1 MSNPRGFLAMRLSEQ
16 DASFL
21 YTETASSPMQTAGIA
36 VIEGELSFDEVFRHY
51 ATRIHLVPRL
61 RQRLVFVPMNLTHPK
76 WVDDPDFAI
85 GNHIVHHEM
94 PQGSTVED
102 AVDAIAVLNEGVMD
116 RSRPMWKF
124 FVVTGVKDR
133 TLVLQQI
140 HHAMIDGASA
150 VQMSTLLLDFAPD
163 AENPEPPEEPWEPAP
178 LPTAIELVTEA
189 LQENANAALS
199 SNPLA
204 LLSSN
209 EQTQDHL
216 RRGFS
221 TMTRF
226 FTEPAIT
233 APWNASLLSA
243 KRKLV
248 YSVQTFAEF
257 REIRRA
263 FGGTINDVALT
274 VVTEGAMRY
283 LVEHG
288 ESTQNQKFRLMCPVN
303 VRTEDEA
310 GALGN
315 KVSAIFPM
323 FPASPLNVIERHQ
336 VVCEETTR
344 IKENEEAQAMT
355 LMQESSIS
363 IPAVAMAPLLLVG
376 TPFDPTRF
384 AATNPPPVLPNI
396 GGRPPSFGVNFVL
409 TNVPGVQVPQYIAGH
424 EMLLTLGLMMMAGNM
439 GLGIAVGSYNQQM
452 IFNFTADPRL
462 LPDLNF
468 FSDLVDDAFSELLAE
483 ARKQNEAAV
492 A

>member
-1 MSNPRGFLAMRLSEQ
+1 MRLSEQ

-21 YTETASSPMQTAGIA
+21 YTETASGPMQTAGIA
-36 VIEGELSFDEVFRHY
+36 VIEGELSFEEVFRHY

-61 RQRLVFVPMNLTHPK
+61 RQRLVFVPMNLAHPK

-85 GNHIVHHEM
+85 DNHIVHHEM
-94 PQGSTVED
+94 PPGSSVED
-102 AVDAIAVLNEGVMD
+102 AIDAIAVLNEGVMD
-116 RSRPMWKF
+116 RSRPLWKF
-124 FVVTGVKDR
+124 FVVTGARDH

-163 AENPEPPEEPWEPAP
+163 SESPDPPTEPWEPAP
-178 LPTAIELVTEA
+178 LPTSMELVTEA

-204 LLSSN
+204 LLSRD

-216 RRGFS
+216 RRGFAA
-221 TMTRF
+221 MTRF

-233 APWNASLLSA
+233 APWNASLISP

-274 VVTEGAMRY
+274 VVTEGAARY
-283 LVEHG
+283 LEQHDEPTRG
-288 ESTQNQKFRLMCPVN
+288 QKFRLMCPVN

-323 FPASPLNVIERHQ
+323 FPAYSLNVVERHQ

-344 IKENEEAQAMT
+344 IKKNEEAQAMT
-355 LMQESSIS
+355 LMQETSIS
-363 IPAVAMAPLLLVG
+363 MPAMAMAPLLLVG

-384 AATNPPPVLPNI
+384 AAANPLPVLPNI

-424 EMLLTLGLMMMAGNM
+424 EMLLTLGLMMMGGNM
-439 GLGIAVGSYNQQM
+439 GLGIAVGSYNQKM

-462 LPDLNF
+462 LPDLNV
-468 FSDLVDDAFSELLAE
+468 FSDLVDDAFRELLAE
-483 ARKQNEAAV
+483 ARERNEIAV